1 MTLWDELV
9 GQDVAVA
16 TLSHAATEAARAA
29 LGARVPSFSQAYL
42 ITGPPGS
49 GRSNAGIAFAAA
61 LVCPEGGCGT
71 CVQCTAALHGSHP
84 DVERIAP
91 MGLSYGVA
99 DTRELVMRAATAPLR
114 GAWHVVVLEDA
125 DRLTEQATNAL
136 LKAIEEPSERT
147 VWVLCAPST
156 EDVLA
161 TIRSRCRHV
170 ALRTPPTEAVT
181 DLLVRRDGVD
191 PALAAFAAKAS
202 MGHIGRARALARDEN
217 ARMRRHEVLRVA
229 TSLDSLPVAFMAAAG
244 VVETATEDARAE
256 TDARDIEEKDDMMT
270 AFGAGAEG
278 KGVRQSIQ
286 RGSSGA
292 IKELEQRQK
301 ARRTRTVRDRL
312 DLALVDLLAFYRDV
326 LVLQLGASAELVHA
340 EMRPALDAAAAGST
354 PEQTRTRMEA
364 IVRARESL
372 EAAGAPQLVL
382 EALAVELTRA

>member
-1 MTLWDELV
+1 VGLWDELV

-16 TLSHAATEAARAA
+16 TLSHAATEAVRAA
-29 LGARVPSFSQAYL
+29 AGQPVPSFSQAYL

-49 GRSNAGIAFAAA
+49 GRSVAGLAFAAA
-61 LVCPEGGCGT
+61 LVCPEAGCGH
-71 CVQCTAALHGSHP
+71 CAQCDAALRGTHP
-84 DVERIAP
+84 DVERVAP
-91 MGLSYGVA
+91 TGLSYGVA

-114 GAWHVVVLEDA
+114 GSWHVVVVEDA

-136 LKAIEEPSERT
+136 LKAIEEPADRT

-156 EDVLA
+156 EDVLP

-170 ALRTPPTEAVT
+170 ALRTPPNEAVAH
-181 DLLVRRDGVD
+181 LLVTRDGVD
-191 PALAAFAAKAS
+191 PALAAFAARAS
-202 MGHIGRARALARDEN
+202 MGHIGRARALAQDET

-244 VVETATEDARAE
+244 VVEAATDDARTE
-256 TDARDIEEKDDMMT
+256 TDARDVEEKDEMMT

-278 KGVRQSIQ
+278 KGVRQSVQ
-286 RGSSGA
+286 RGASTA
-292 IKELEQRQK
+292 IKDLEQRQK

-312 DLALVDLLAFYRDV
+312 DMALVDLLSFYRDV
-326 LVLQLGASAELVHA
+326 LILQFGASGELVHA
-340 EMRPALDAAAAGST
+340 EMRPILEETAASST
-354 PEQTRTRMEA
+354 PVQTRRRMEA

-382 EALAVELTRA
+382 ESLAVELSRA